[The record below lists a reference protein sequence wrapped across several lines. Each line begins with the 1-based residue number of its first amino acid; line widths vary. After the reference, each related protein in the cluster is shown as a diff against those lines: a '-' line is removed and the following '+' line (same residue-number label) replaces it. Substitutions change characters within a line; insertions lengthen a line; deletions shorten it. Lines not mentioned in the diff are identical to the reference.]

1 MAALTAASWT
11 IVITDKYIRG
21 RERQV
26 RGTMEIPGTDTYPTG
41 GIPLPTK
48 EKFGFYGEVQKLTLE
63 AHDPQTTGFAVSW
76 DKTNNKLQ
84 LYGDRAVAAN
94 DSLLETPNTD
104 VPGPR
109 VWRFEAKGW

>member
-11 IVITDKYIRG
+11 IVITDRVIHDK
-21 RERQV
+21 EKTV

-48 EKFGFYGEVQKLTLE
+48 EKFGMYGDLQKFTMH
-63 AHDPQTTGFAVSW
+63 AHDSQTTGFAASW

-84 LYGDRAVAAN
+84 LYGDRASAAN
-94 DSLLETPNTD
+94 DSLLEIPNTD

-109 VWRFEAKGW
+109 VWRFEAQGW